1 MQHQTER
8 ERDDATKRL
17 GWTCVTCQQWWVRE
31 PSSLC
36 PGVRVYSTWDDAQAA
51 GLRTRMQ
58 WNGERRKVDVA
69 AMPRGAVV
77 RGAAHPSE
85 WYDLYAEDQTTP
97 MRFVSRKSDKHETGE
112 ARR

>member
-8 ERDDATKRL
+8 ERDEATKRL

-36 PGVRVYSTWDDAQAA
+36 PGMRVYSTWDDAQKA
-51 GLRTRMQ
+51 GLRTRTQ
-58 WNGERRKVDVA
+58 WKRERRNVDVA
-69 AMPRGAVV
+69 AQARGAVV

-85 WYDLYAEDQTTP
+85 WYDLYAEEQTTP
-97 MRFVSRKSDKHETGE
+97 MRAAPHQGRKGGL
-112 ARR
+112 